1 MSNSKSHFQCNFLI
15 LRIATKLRR
24 QIATLKRDQVLK
36 ATAGYSAKVEDELD
50 KLIDDNFRLNEEQKE
65 LKKQYK
71 KLNK

>member
-1 MSNSKSHFQCNFLI
+1 
-15 LRIATKLRR
+15 
-24 QIATLKRDQVLK
+24 VLK

>member
-1 MSNSKSHFQCNFLI
+1 VCLI
-15 LRIATKLRR
+15 ILLITNRIATKLRR

-36 ATAGYSAKVEDELD
+36 AASGYSFKVEDELD
-50 KLIDDNFRLNEEQKE
+50 KLIEDNFRLTEEEKE

>member
-1 MSNSKSHFQCNFLI
+1 
-15 LRIATKLRR
+15 LRR

-36 ATAGYSAKVEDELD
+36 AASGYSAKVEDELD
-50 KLIDDNFRLNEEQKE
+50 KLIEDNFRLTEEEKE